1 MYFKNDEHRDLF
13 LALRQRAG
21 QGNDCEYTAAIYVL
35 AGIGNG
41 KPVSKHV
48 LPGEIKFPA
57 LFRSAK
63 VWSSSEKALAKLAAT
78 LFNYSSWPAK
88 IGDIFYH
95 LDEQNSQVAIQ
106 ALKIRYLMR

>member
-21 QGNDCEYTAAIYVL
+21 QGNDCEYTAALYVL
-35 AGIGNG
+35 SALG
-41 KPVSKHV
+41 KPIERFVQ
-48 LPGEIKFPA
+48 PGAIKFPQLKKA
-57 LFRSAK
+57 SRA
-63 VWSSSEKALAKLAAT
+63 WSSSEKAMIKLAAT

-95 LDEQNSQVAIQ
+95 LDKENTKVALQ
-106 ALKIRYLMR
+106 ALEIRYLIK